1 MARSPARAATLSA
14 MLLGS
19 ALLGCGAPG
28 VEFTLQNVSATALD
42 SVVVYTTGH
51 TYLLGTV
58 PPGTSRAIQVEAVG
72 DSHIEVEHGTGTR
85 SRLVVDTY
93 FGKGYSGTVTAA
105 VGPDSVVR
113 VESHFR

>member
-1 MARSPARAATLSA
+1 MVRWPARAVSLSA
-14 MLLGS
+14 ALLGA
-19 ALLGCGAPG
+19 ALLGCGTSG
-28 VEFTLQNVSATALD
+28 VEFTLQNVSATPLD

-51 TYLLGTV
+51 TYLLGNV
-58 PPGTSRAIQVEAVG
+58 PAGTSRTIQVEAVS

-105 VGPDSVVR
+105 VQPDSVVR
-113 VESHFR
+113 VESHVR